1 VTATASNSTD
11 SAIPPATGTGE
22 TPFPPA
28 AVGWY
33 ATGILAFLYWLSM
46 LDRYIISLLVDPIKR
61 DLGLTDVQF
70 SLLHGITFLGS
81 FTLFGLVFGA
91 LADRYNRRRLIYI
104 GVAIWSV
111 GTAACGVAQTYWH
124 LLLARVGVGVG
135 EASLHPNATSMISDL
150 FPRQRLS
157 TAMAIYGLGSTIG
170 AGTAVMIG
178 GVIVEAV
185 ARLGGIHVPL
195 IGEIRSWQAV
205 FFIVGVPGTLLAL
218 SIFTVPEP
226 VRRDLR
232 SRTQGTGVLDRYIQL
247 FRFVKTRPRFFICHY
262 LGFTLA
268 SAVITSGAA
277 WYPAHLARAHHW
289 SAGQIGASLGVA
301 MTAAGILSKLIS
313 GWVSDAMYK
322 RGYRDAQMRW
332 YGICLLVALPIG
344 IVATTSG
351 NPWVFVVGIGVF
363 NTLNGGIAVCA
374 MSALNLVTPNELR
387 GSGIAVFNIV
397 MGMLGGSMGPVLVA
411 AISQFGGFEIGVG
424 LTVTIAICFPIGAIL
439 LLSGLRAMREAM
451 AEAERP
457 R

>member
-1 VTATASNSTD
+1 MKSTD
-11 SAIPPATGTGE
+11 ATKGGSGE
-22 TPFPPA
+22 APFPPP

-33 ATGILAFLYWLSM
+33 ATGILAFLYWLSL
-46 LDRYIISLLVDPIKR
+46 LDRQIIALLVDPIKK
-61 DLGLTDVQF
+61 DLGLTDVQL
-70 SLLHGITFLGS
+70 SLLQGIAFLGS

-111 GTAACGVAQTYWH
+111 GTAACGIAHNYWH

-150 FPRQRLS
+150 FPRQRIGS
-157 TAMAIYGLGSTIG
+157 AMAVYGLGSTVG

-185 ARLGGIHVPL
+185 SRLGGISIPL
-195 IGEIRSWQAV
+195 LGDLRPWQVV

-226 VRRDLR
+226 ARRDLR
-232 SRTQGTGVLDRYIQL
+232 SRPQRAGLVAAYVRL
-247 FRFVKTRPRFFICHY
+247 FKFMKTHPRFFTCHY

-277 WYPAHLARAHHW
+277 WYPAHLSRAFHW

-313 GWVSDAMYK
+313 GWVSDAMYR

-344 IVATTSG
+344 IIATTSS
-351 NPWVFVVGIGVF
+351 NPWVFVVGVGLF

-374 MSALNLVTPNELR
+374 LSALNLVTPNELR
-387 GSGIAVFNIV
+387 GSGVAVFNIV
-397 MGMLGGSMGPVLVA
+397 MGMLGGSLGPVLVA
-411 AISQFGGFEIGVG
+411 AVSQFGGFEIGIG

-439 LLSGLRAMREAM
+439 LLSGLRAMRESM

-457 R
+457 AIT